1 MNGESFQFI
10 ISEINISFTE
20 GTVCNTLCGL
30 FGWNAWQNC
39 SESCGGGI
47 RLRKRNVCCPSGSD
61 LQDCLSGACNGTVE
75 YDDTWQKSLCNSI
88 CYNGGY
94 YNETCLCQQGWTGR
108 CCESRM

>member
-1 MNGESFQFI
+1 MA
-10 ISEINISFTE
+10 
-20 GTVCNTLCGL
+20 CNSLCGL

-61 LQDCLSGACNGTVE
+61 LQGCLSGACNGTAE
-75 YDDTWQKSLCNSI
+75 YDEYEESVCNRI

-94 YNETCLCQQGWTGR
+94 YNGTCLCQLGWTGR
-108 CCESRM
+108 CFESRN